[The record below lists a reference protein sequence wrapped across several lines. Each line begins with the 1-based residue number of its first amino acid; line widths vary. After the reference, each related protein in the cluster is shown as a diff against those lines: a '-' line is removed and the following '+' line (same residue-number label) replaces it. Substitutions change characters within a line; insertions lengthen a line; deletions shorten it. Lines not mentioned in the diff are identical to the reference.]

1 MLSILNSKIVRRIA
15 FGLFLYDVL
24 ACVVLAGLKI
34 CGWAMMDLLSVV
46 SYMGLLFLTVALL
59 VYYALCRA
67 VSLGRRVAVALF
79 TVCLMASSVLG
90 LVNIRFADEEA
101 VVILNEERYVVR
113 AVRDFW
119 FDPPSGACLYKTEG
133 PFFFEKQPVGRLDFA
148 RNDSSWHN
156 LAFYVERHQ
165 RSIVWND
172 EEEPAVPTS
181 APATGA
187 EA

>member
-1 MLSILNSKIVRRIA
+1 MLSVLNSKIVRRIA
-15 FGLFLYDVL
+15 FGLLLFDVL
-24 ACVVLAGLKI
+24 ACVGLAGLKI
-34 CGWAMMDLLSVV
+34 CGWAMMDLLSVT
-46 SYMGLLFLTVALL
+46 SYLGLLFLTVALL
-59 VYYALCRA
+59 VYYALCRT
-67 VSLGRRVAVALF
+67 VSLGRRVALALF
-79 TVCLMASSVLG
+79 TACLMVSSVVG

-133 PFFFEKQPVGRLDFA
+133 PFFFEEQPVGRLDFA

-165 RSIVWND
+165 RSIVWSDD
-172 EEEPAVPTS
+172 EGLLAHSGAST
-181 APATGA
+181 TG
-187 EA
+187 